1 MAGKGEYLQSRL
13 IPHISVH
20 PQNQTSIL
28 SSYRISKKGSET
40 PRKSRRLIDESR
52 AEDFHAPLFNILS
65 QTQTHKSTGK
75 EKFRSVKS
83 KMKKTKTKRQR
94 KEGRRGK
101 EKKFKH
107 HLNLSLILLTN

>member
-1 MAGKGEYLQSRL
+1 M
-13 IPHISVH
+13 
-20 PQNQTSIL
+20 
-28 SSYRISKKGSET
+28 SKKGSET
-40 PRKSRRLIDESR
+40 PRKSKRLVDKSR
-52 AEDFHAPLFNILS
+52 SEDFHAPSFNILS

-75 EKFRSVKS
+75 KKSRSVKS

-107 HLNLSLILLTN
+107 HLNSSMILLTN